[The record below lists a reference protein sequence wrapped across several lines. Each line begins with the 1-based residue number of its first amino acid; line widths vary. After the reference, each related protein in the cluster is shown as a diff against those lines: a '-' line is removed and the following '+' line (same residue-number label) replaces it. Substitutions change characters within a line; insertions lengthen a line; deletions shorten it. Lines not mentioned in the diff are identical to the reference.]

1 MKEKIKET
9 TISDI
14 EYINLAVLVIGSVIT
29 ILAMREFKYFFSFA
43 VASAIMTLNFRF
55 LKKIIEGG
63 LLTSTISKKELII
76 KLPLKFLVLVGL
88 VAVVVIYGDINIVF
102 FLIGLSTVFI
112 SIVINQVSVLFS
124 PAAKRRQ
131 KDGA

>member
-1 MKEKIKET
+1 MKEKTKET

-14 EYINLAVLVIGSVIT
+14 DHINLAVLVIGSVIT
-29 ILAMREFKYFFSFA
+29 VLVMREFKYLFSFA

-55 LKKIIEGG
+55 LRKIIEKG
-63 LLTSTISKKELII
+63 LLSPIISKKELII

-88 VAVVVIYGDINIVF
+88 VAVVVIYGDIDIVSF
-102 FLIGLSTVFI
+102 FIGLSTVFI
-112 SIVINQVSVLFS
+112 SIVISQVSALFS
-124 PAAKRRQ
+124 PATKRRQ

>member
-1 MKEKIKET
+1 MKET

-14 EYINLAVLVIGSVIT
+14 EHINIAILIIGSVVS
-29 ILAMREFKYFFSFA
+29 ILVMREFKYIFSFA
-43 VASAIMTLNFRF
+43 VASAIMTLNFRY
-55 LKKIIEGG
+55 LKKIIESGFF
-63 LLTSTISKKELII
+63 SSKVNKKELLI

-88 VAVVVIYGDINIVF
+88 VAIVVIYGDIDIVF
-102 FLIGLSTVFI
+102 FMIGLSTVFLSVII
-112 SIVINQVSVLFS
+112 SQIMSVFI

>member
-1 MKEKIKET
+1 MKET

-14 EYINLAVLVIGSVIT
+14 EHVNVIVLVIGSLLS
-29 ILAMREFKYFFSFA
+29 ILIMREFKYLFSFA
-43 VASAIMTLNFRF
+43 LASSIMTLNFRF
-55 LKKIIEGG
+55 LKRIMEAGFLKSE
-63 LLTSTISKKELII
+63 ISKKDLLI
-76 KLPLKFLVLVGL
+76 KLPLKFLVLMGL
-88 VAVVVIYGDINIVF
+88 MVVILLYGDINIVF

-112 SIVINQVSVLFS
+112 SIVINQITILFS